1 MSSPEE
7 TMGEELAI
15 TWRQR
20 PCGEGHQPGPFARE
34 TQPACVKSA
43 GSQGSQHLY
52 LHLPLPI
59 GWTHPEAKEQRGPVQ
74 GSTGHS
80 DQPFGAEQGGREQ
93 SGDPRS

>member
-1 MSSPEE
+1 
-7 TMGEELAI
+7 MGEELAI

-52 LHLPLPI
+52 LHLPLSI
-59 GWTHPEAKEQRGPVQ
+59 GWTHPEAKEQRGPYKGVQ
-74 GSTGHS
+74 AIQTSLL
-80 DQPFGAEQGGREQ
+80 GAEQGGREQ
-93 SGDPRS
+93 SGDPHS